1 MHLATICDRFFTVG
15 ILFLIPFTPFAFG
28 AVHPWAYVTME
39 AVIFGL
45 VVVWMIKLMVTR
57 GQWSEARDQ
66 RSEVKGQKFRNSKL
80 AIPLT
85 LFILLCL
92 FQLTP
97 LPPGL
102 LRALSPQ
109 TFEAYT
115 QVLPGWPD
123 TVPYSEVDQMSEIKG
138 QKSEDIDQRSEV
150 RGQRSRGESKDQGA
164 HRENAID
171 ATNTINASLESV
183 RGDGLGVRR
192 DLANNAIDTK
202 NSTNS
207 INPQSEIQNP
217 KSKIENSPGFLRL
230 TPNASRSP

>member
-123 TVPYSEVDQMSEIKG
+123 TVPYSELDQMSEI
-138 QKSEDIDQRSEV
+138 
-150 RGQRSRGESKDQGA
+150 RGQRSADAR
-164 HRENAID
+164 D
-171 ATNTINASLESV
+171 ATKSSN
-183 RGDGLGVRR
+183 
-192 DLANNAIDTK
+192 ANNAIDTK
-202 NSTNS
+202 NITNA

-217 KSKIENSPGFLRL
+217 KSKIENSP
-230 TPNASRSP
+230 

>member
-45 VVVWMIKLMVTR
+45 VVVWCVKVIVR
-57 GQWSEARDQ
+57 GKELGV
-66 RSEVKGQKFRNSKL
+66 RSGWEKTDTPHALRLTPYVVPL
-80 AIPLT
+80 A
-85 LFILLCL
+85 LFIALCV

-123 TVPYSEVDQMSEIKG
+123 TVPYSEVDQMSEIRG

-183 RGDGLGVRR
+183 RGDGL
-192 DLANNAIDTK
+192 
-202 NSTNS
+202 
-207 INPQSEIQNP
+207 
-217 KSKIENSPGFLRL
+217 
-230 TPNASRSP
+230 